1 MNAIIE
7 PLIQDDLYRI
17 GLVILYKGEEN
28 KVSPGLEPGL
38 TDSKSVV
45 LTATL

>member
-1 MNAIIE
+1 MMIYIE
-7 PLIQDDLYRI
+7 LDLTFYI
-17 GLVILYKGEEN
+17 NCEEN
-28 KVSPGLEPGL
+28 IQRFLYLEKVSPGFEPGL